1 MTLSRDDVEGYM
13 LLHGHTKECAAF
25 WADLE
30 SVDSVPAKSEWPKC
44 QVCIDRAVIGLGSH
58 G

>member
-1 MTLSRDDVEGYM
+1 MTLSRDDIEEH
-13 LLHGHTKECAAF
+13 LILQGHTKECAAF

-30 SVDSVPAKSEWPKC
+30 FVDVVPAKSEWPKC
-44 QVCIDRAVIGLGSH
+44 QACIDRAADRWGSH